1 MTLLLSLFN
10 KYRYSET
17 IPNMFS
23 LHSKTD
29 SSAVITA
36 PNKLSFLLAKALVFA
51 LEWKAQDELSICQHG
66 PHSHHH
72 LKQVWF
78 SLNRSVFLHG
88 IMGNL
93 PFKIHPTQLEL
104 PRRHLKKKKIIIQIV
119 KACKSSKDFSQAAH
133 CPLLL

>member
-1 MTLLLSLFN
+1 
-10 KYRYSET
+10 
-17 IPNMFS
+17 MFS
-23 LHSKTD
+23 LHSKTH

-36 PNKLSFLLAKALVFA
+36 PNKLSFLLAKALFFA

-104 PRRHLKKKKIIIQIV
+104 PRRHLKKKKNHHPDS
-119 KACKSSKDFSQAAH
+119 KSLQEQQRLLTSRSLPTAALRS
-133 CPLLL
+133 P